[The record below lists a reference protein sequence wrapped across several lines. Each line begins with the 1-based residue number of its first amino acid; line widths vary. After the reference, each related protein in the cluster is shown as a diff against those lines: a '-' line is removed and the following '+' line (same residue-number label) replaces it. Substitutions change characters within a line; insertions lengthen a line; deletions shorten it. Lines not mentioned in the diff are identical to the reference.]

1 MPPDDFDS
9 TSLRSPPAFRR
20 SGPAPPPRCCTKP
33 APTIAA
39 APTGARAQ
47 RVRELLERT
56 AACTEPVE
64 QQRLRRLV
72 VTEYLP
78 VARSLASRYSGR
90 GVERNDLEQLA
101 FLGLVKAVR
110 RWEPGRSEDFL
121 QFAVPTIVG
130 EIKRYFRDHSWLV
143 RPPRRIQ
150 ELRAA
155 INEAEQTYRHND
167 GTGPTESE
175 LADATGVSTRDI
187 GEARSAASF
196 CRPRSLD
203 EGQGLGLALALG
215 WGDEDPGAAPG
226 RGPDHR
232 AATAGHPDRP
242 GAGGRADALQRR
254 LVAGPDRHRDRRQP
268 DAGVPLAAH
277 HRRQAAVL
285 DRDVTIASVAVVS
298 RRSDGVGSAPA
309 RDRRSISGPSV
320 GVGRQPAGLD
330 QRAGHLVQLHVV
342 LLGVAPQHRRTT
354 SPG

>member
-9 TSLRSPPAFRR
+9 TSLRPVGVSPIG
-20 SGPAPPPRCCTKP
+20 SGSATAVLPKP

-155 INEAEQTYRHND
+155 INEAEQTHRHSD

-215 WGDEDPGAAPG
+215 WGDEDPEL
-226 RGPDHR
+226 RRVEDR
-232 AATAGHPDRP
+232 ITVQRLLATLTDREREVVRMRFSD
-242 GAGGRADALQRR
+242 GWSQARIGSEIGVSR
-254 LVAGPDRHRDRRQP
+254 
-268 DAGVPLAAH
+268 DAGVPVASR

-285 DRDVTIASVAVVS
+285 DRNVIE
-298 RRSDGVGSAPA
+298 
-309 RDRRSISGPSV
+309 
-320 GVGRQPAGLD
+320 PAGATTRTPGPVA
-330 QRAGHLVQLHVV
+330 QNRA
-342 LLGVAPQHRRTT
+342 
-354 SPG
+354 

>member
-1 MPPDDFDS
+1 MPPYDSGS
-9 TSLRSPPAFRR
+9 TSLLATELPATG
-20 SGPAPPPRCCTKP
+20 SETATAVLTKP

-78 VARSLASRYSGR
+78 VARSLASRYAGR

-215 WGDEDPGAAPG
+215 WGDEDPEL
-226 RGPDHR
+226 RRVEDR
-232 AATAGHPDRP
+232 ITVQRLLATLTDREREVVRMRFSE
-242 GAGGRADALQRR
+242 GWSQARIGTEI
-254 LVAGPDRHRDRRQP
+254 
-268 DAGVPLAAH
+268 GVSQMQVSRWL
-277 HRRQAAVL
+277 R
-285 DRDVTIASVAVVS
+285 TIADKL
-298 RRSDGVGSAPA
+298 RC
-309 RDRRSISGPSV
+309 SIEM
-320 GVGRQPAGLD
+320 
-330 QRAGHLVQLHVV
+330 
-342 LLGVAPQHRRTT
+342 
-354 SPG
+354 

>member
-1 MPPDDFDS
+1 MPPYVDS
-9 TSLRSPPAFRR
+9 TSLLPVGDSDVP
-20 SGPAPPPRCCTKP
+20 SGTATAVLPKP

-39 APTGARAQ
+39 APTGVRAQ

-167 GTGPTESE
+167 GTGPTEAE

-215 WGDEDPGAAPG
+215 WGDEDPEL
-226 RGPDHR
+226 RRVEDR
-232 AATAGHPDRP
+232 ITVQRLLATLTDREREVVRMRFSD
-242 GAGGRADALQRR
+242 GWSQARIGTEI
-254 LVAGPDRHRDRRQP
+254 
-268 DAGVPLAAH
+268 GVS
-277 HRRQAAVL
+277 QMQ
-285 DRDVTIASVAVVS
+285 VS
-298 RRSDGVGSAPA
+298 RWL
-309 RDRRSISGPSV
+309 RSIADKLRLSIEM
-320 GVGRQPAGLD
+320 
-330 QRAGHLVQLHVV
+330 
-342 LLGVAPQHRRTT
+342 
-354 SPG
+354 

>member
-1 MPPDDFDS
+1 MTLIRRAS
-9 TSLRSPPAFRR
+9 SRRR
-20 SGPAPPPRCCTKP
+20 SDRRVRSATAVLTRP

-90 GVERNDLEQLA
+90 GVERCDLEQLA

-175 LADATGVSTRDI
+175 LADVTGVSARDI

-215 WGDEDPGAAPG
+215 WGDEDPEL
-226 RGPDHR
+226 RRVEDR
-232 AATAGHPDRP
+232 ITVQRLLATLTDREREVVRMRFSD
-242 GAGGRADALQRR
+242 GWSQARIGTEI
-254 LVAGPDRHRDRRQP
+254 
-268 DAGVPLAAH
+268 GVSQMQVSRWL
-277 HRRQAAVL
+277 R
-285 DRDVTIASVAVVS
+285 TIADKL
-298 RRSDGVGSAPA
+298 RC
-309 RDRRSISGPSV
+309 SIEM
-320 GVGRQPAGLD
+320 
-330 QRAGHLVQLHVV
+330 
-342 LLGVAPQHRRTT
+342 
-354 SPG
+354 

>member
-1 MPPDDFDS
+1 MPPYVDS
-9 TSLRSPPAFRR
+9 TSLLPVGESDVP
-20 SGPAPPPRCCTKP
+20 SGTATAVLPKP

-39 APTGARAQ
+39 APTGVRAQ

-155 INEAEQTYRHND
+155 IND
-167 GTGPTESE
+167 
-175 LADATGVSTRDI
+175 
-187 GEARSAASF
+187 ARS
-196 CRPRSLD
+196 RLVRLQQD
-203 EGQGLGLALALG
+203 
-215 WGDEDPGAAPG
+215 DAPLTL
-226 RGPDHR
+226 
-232 AATAGHPDRP
+232 ATAHGIRTQKDRRLWNCLMDIP
-242 GAGGRADALQRR
+242 ASIKGSRRADRGR
-254 LVAGPDRHRDRRQP
+254 SIKRQS
-268 DAGVPLAAH
+268 G
-277 HRRQAAVL
+277 
-285 DRDVTIASVAVVS
+285 S
-298 RRSDGVGSAPA
+298 RRFVCTEEGTRTLTTLRLHAPETCASTNSATPVWSHQTPMGA
-309 RDRRSISGPSV
+309 QI
-320 GVGRQPAGLD
+320 
-330 QRAGHLVQLHVV
+330 
-342 LLGVAPQHRRTT
+342 
-354 SPG
+354 